1 MATTETRRY
10 RGYDIVPMRQGS
22 QWSVGIYPTRADLPT
37 LARSTLSNLAAQKK
51 DAVAEAKQKID
62 RILARLDYPYA
73 SLRSRLM
80 SMTNPSLNTMATA
93 ETIDIVER
101 LRVRPLLANDDPDI
115 AEWRESM
122 DKAADEI
129 EKLRDENTFLKKG
142 NVGVCEAIDD
152 ASEQEM
158 TLEEITAEIQQL
170 LNDKNVFG
178 LPND

>member
-37 LARSTLSNLAAQKK
+37 LARSPLSNLAAQKK

-80 SMTNPSLNTMATA
+80 MTNSSFADM
-93 ETIDIVER
+93 IDIVER

-115 AEWRESM
+115 AEWRKSM

-129 EKLRDENTFLKKG
+129 ERLRDENTFLKKG
-142 NVGVCEAIDD
+142 NVGVCEASDV
-152 ASEQEM
+152 ASEQET

-170 LNDKNVFG
+170 LNDNNVFG